1 MLAVG
6 RVLALHD
13 VAKGVRAANAPQLQP
28 KIAGGGVSTLVLAMI
43 PAALIAAGRKVTA

>member
-28 KIAGGGVSTLVLAMI
+28 KVAGDGVSTMV